1 MSITQSAIGI
11 SMSGLAAQRARIE
24 VIAQNIANADT
35 IRTGEAE
42 PYRRRAVA
50 LSPGDTL
57 TFDQYLEGEYAPGV
71 AVSDI
76 GGDES
81 PFRVQYDPGNPYA
94 DENGFITMSN
104 VDTTREIL
112 DLMAAT
118 RSYEANLTAMNAT
131 KSLLTKTLEIG
142 L

>member
-11 SMSGLAAQRARIE
+11 SMSGLAAQRARME

-35 IRTGEAE
+35 IRTDESE
-42 PYRRRAVA
+42 PYRRRTVA
-50 LSPGDTL
+50 LSPGDVL
-57 TFDQYLEGEYAPGV
+57 TFEQYLEDAHTAGV
-71 AVSDI
+71 TVSDI
-76 GGDES
+76 GSDES
-81 PFRVQYDPGNPYA
+81 PFRVVYDPGNPYA
-94 DENGFITMSN
+94 DEYGFVTMSN

-112 DLMAAT
+112 DLIAAT
-118 RSYEANLTAMNAT
+118 RSYEANLTALNAT